1 MVFKP
6 LYAFIVLVNVLA
18 ILVTSSA
25 RSTGLVRL
33 TDRRDELDRPVY
45 LWTIGQDEQDRLST
59 LLEADFYDTG
69 VAGTYV
75 TAPPQVCPYCGKETE
90 FFDW

>member
-1 MVFKP
+1 MK
-6 LYAFIVLVNVLA
+6 
-18 ILVTSSA
+18 
-25 RSTGLVRL
+25 L

-45 LWTIGQDEQDRLST
+45 LWTIGQDEQDRLSA

-75 TAPPQVCPYCGKETE
+75 TAPPQVCPHCGKETE
-90 FFDW
+90 FIDWSVHCLVQPLRVLPYVLVAR